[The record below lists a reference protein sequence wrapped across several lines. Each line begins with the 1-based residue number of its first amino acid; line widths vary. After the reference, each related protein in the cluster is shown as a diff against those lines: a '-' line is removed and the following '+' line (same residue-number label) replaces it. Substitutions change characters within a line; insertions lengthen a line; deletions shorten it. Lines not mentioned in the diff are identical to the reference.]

1 MSARSADLHRAK
13 LMIAQ
18 LPGLAILLALGG
30 IIYAL
35 ILILGTNWKLR
46 HPPRRTYAAALAR
59 NLPSDP
65 SELETP
71 LAYESWTFRSR
82 NFDLP
87 VWDITGLNAQGPVI
101 ILTPGWGDSR
111 IGALVRTP
119 YLAEHASRIIA
130 WDMLGHGEA
139 PGTSTLGIRE
149 PQDLCAL
156 IEHLACPVV
165 LFGWSLGAGVSIVA
179 ATDPNTSSQ
188 VRAVIAEAPYR
199 YPETPAR
206 NVLKA
211 AHLPSGFSLT
221 GAMWTLGLTGKGR
234 REFDRCAHAAR
245 LSCPL
250 LVIHGEYD
258 TVCPAEDGRAIADA
272 APNGTYVQID
282 SGDHNRLWT
291 DPGMLEQVTIATET
305 FLAPLETYHHTD
317 EHTPV

>member
-1 MSARSADLHRAK
+1 
-13 LMIAQ
+13 MIAQ

-71 LAYESWTFRSR
+71 LPFDSWNFRSR
-82 NFDLP
+82 NLDLP
-87 VWDITGLNAQGPVI
+87 VWDITGQSPQGPVI

-130 WDMLGHGEA
+130 WDMPGHGEA
-139 PGTSTLGIRE
+139 PGTSTLGVRE
-149 PQDLCAL
+149 PQDLAAL
-156 IEHLACPVV
+156 VEHLACPVV
-165 LFGWSLGAGVSIVA
+165 LFGWSLGAGVSIAA
-179 ATDPNTSSQ
+179 ATDPNMSSQ
-188 VRAVIAEAPYR
+188 ILAVIAEAPYR
-199 YPETPAR
+199 FPETPAR
-206 NVLKA
+206 NVLRA
-211 AHLPSGFSLT
+211 SQLPSGFSLT

-234 REFDRCAHAAR
+234 RNFDRCAHAAR

-250 LVIHGEYD
+250 LVIHGEND
-258 TVCPAEDGRAIADA
+258 PVCPPADGCAIADA
-272 APNGTYVQID
+272 APDGTFALIE

-291 DPGMLEQVTIATET
+291 DPGMFAQTTRATES
-305 FLAPLETYHHTD
+305 FLAGLETYHHTD
-317 EHTPV
+317 EHTAHQSDR

>member
-1 MSARSADLHRAK
+1 
-13 LMIAQ
+13 MIDQ
-18 LPGLAILLALGG
+18 LPGLAVLLALGG
-30 IIYAL
+30 VIYAL

-71 LAYESWTFRSR
+71 LAFESWTFRSR
-82 NFDLP
+82 NLDLP
-87 VWDITGLNAQGPVI
+87 VWDIKGSNPDGPVI

-130 WDMLGHGEA
+130 WDMPGHGEA
-139 PGTSTLGIRE
+139 PGTSTLGVRE

-156 IEHLACPVV
+156 IEHLGCPVV
-165 LFGWSLGAGVSIVA
+165 LYGWSLGAGVSIA
-179 ATDPNTSSQ
+179 AAAEPNISSR
-188 VRAVIAEAPYR
+188 VPAVIAEAPYR
-199 YPETPAR
+199 FPETPAR
-206 NVLKA
+206 NVLRA

-234 REFDRCAHAAR
+234 RNFDRCAHAAR

-250 LVIHGEYD
+250 LVIHGRHD
-258 TVCPAEDGRAIADA
+258 PVCPPDDGRAIADA
-272 APNGTYVQID
+272 APDGSFALID
-282 SGDHNRLWT
+282 PGDHNRLWT
-291 DPGMLEQVTIATET
+291 DPDMLEDVTQATEA
-305 FLAPLETYHHTD
+305 FLAPLETYHCSD
-317 EHTPV
+317 EHTPVQPDR